1 MLNKEEIINKIVSK
15 NSGQIIV
22 TCKTD
27 DKTFISK
34 YKSFSREKG
43 KNDNRKKASPQVRTR
58 WAKSLRDK
66 ALEFVT
72 CCDIRNF

>member
-1 MLNKEEIINKIVSK
+1 MLNKEEIINKIVSI
-15 NSGQIIV
+15 NSGNISV
-22 TCKTD
+22 VCKTD

-43 KNDNRKKASPQVRTR
+43 KCDNRKKASPQVRTH

-66 ALEFVT
+66 ALDFVN
-72 CCDIRNF
+72 CCEIRNF

>member
-1 MLNKEEIINKIVSK
+1 MLNKEEIINKIVSN

-34 YKSFSREKG
+34 YKSFAREKC
-43 KNDNRKKASPQVRTR
+43 KNDNRKKASPQIRTH

-66 ALEFVT
+66 ALDFVN
-72 CCDIRNF
+72 CCEIRNF